1 MGNRGRW
8 LRFNLVGVL
17 GFALQTTML
26 FALVRWARLEPA
38 LAVTVAVLATVS
50 HNFFWHEHFTWRDRP
65 CEARFRRWLSFQC
78 SNGILSVVSN
88 VVVTTMVT
96 RATGLPLVAA
106 NVIAVAIVSLA
117 NYWVSDRLIF
127 NAECSM
133 PNAQEG
139 GGPLG
144 NEH

>member
-17 GFALQTTML
+17 GFVLQTAML
-26 FALVRWARLEPA
+26 FVLVRWAKLEPA

-50 HNFFWHEHFTWRDRP
+50 HNFFWHEHVTWRDRP
-65 CEARFRRWLSFQC
+65 REARFRRWLRFQC

-96 RATGLPLVAA
+96 RATGLPIVAA
-106 NVIAVAIVSLA
+106 NGIAVAIVSLA

-127 NAECSM
+127 NAQCSM
-133 PNAQEG
+133 PNAQG
-139 GGPLG
+139 GGGHLSI
-144 NEH
+144 EH

>member
-1 MGNRGRW
+1 MGMGKRW

-17 GFALQTTML
+17 GFGLQTTML
-26 FALVRWARLEPA
+26 LALVRWASLEPA

-65 CEARFRRWLSFQC
+65 REARFRRWLSFQC
-78 SNGILSVVSN
+78 SNGILSVASN

-96 RATGLPLVAA
+96 RATGLPLVVA

-117 NYWVSDRLIF
+117 NYWMSDRLIF
-127 NAECSM
+127 NAE
-133 PNAQEG
+133 
-139 GGPLG
+139 
-144 NEH
+144 H